1 TSPGRRSG
9 SIRSGGEWVAPVEVE
24 SAVLTH
30 PAVQEVAVVGL
41 PDARWGEL
49 VCAAIVVRPGATLPT
64 VDELRAHVGS
74 ALISA
79 KQPRV
84 VVQVDVLPR
93 TDATG
98 RIRDQIVANRDA

>member
-1 TSPGRRSG
+1 
-9 SIRSGGEWVAPVEVE
+9 VAPVEVE
-24 SAVLTH
+24 SALRTH

-64 VDELRAHVGS
+64 VDELRAHVGG
-74 ALISA
+74 ALIGA

-84 VVQVDVLPR
+84 VVQVDMLPR

-98 RIRDQIVANRDA
+98 QIRRRRVRDQIVAERAAE

>member
-1 TSPGRRSG
+1 
-9 SIRSGGEWVAPVEVE
+9 VAPVEVE
-24 SAVLTH
+24 SALRTH

-64 VDELRAHVGS
+64 VDELRAHVGRT
-74 ALISA
+74 LIGA

-98 RIRDQIVANRDA
+98 QIRRRRVRDQIVAERAAE